1 MKCLFIGGPKAGF
14 FIDVD
19 DFVSNVQIPIPQ
31 PDGFGVFVYH
41 RGYIKNASGDNVCI
55 FYPHGEDPIE
65 MLMKFYSEASHS

>member
-14 FIDVD
+14 FIDVYD
-19 DFVSNVQIPIPQ
+19 SVSNIQIPIPQ
-31 PDGFGVFVYH
+31 SGEFGAFVYN
-41 RGYIKNASGDNVCI
+41 RGYIKNASGDSSCV